1 MMAKIDWKK
10 IVGTVAPTI
19 ATALGGPLAGVAVR
33 TIATQILGKPEATE
47 QEVESAILGADPQT
61 LIQLKQLDLEF
72 KKTMTDAGIQLEKLA
87 VEDRA
92 SARAREINTHDSW
105 TPRVL
110 AAFVMS
116 GFLWCVYAVFSGFVK
131 ELKDPMIATL
141 VGTLIG
147 YTSAKADQ
155 VVSYYFGSSA
165 SSKAKDETIS
175 TIAKME

>member
-1 MMAKIDWKK
+1 MGKFDWKK
-10 IVGTVAPTI
+10 VVGTVAPSL

-33 TIATQILGKPEATE
+33 TIATQLLGDEKANEQQVEEAIAAA
-47 QEVESAILGADPQT
+47 SPQT
-61 LIQLKQLDLEF
+61 LIRLREIDAEF
-72 KKTMTDAGIQLEKLA
+72 KKTMSDAGIQLEKIA
-87 VEDRA
+87 ADDRA
-92 SARAREINTHDSW
+92 NARQREVGAHDSW

-110 AAFVMS
+110 AAVVVG
-116 GFLWCVYAVFSGFVK
+116 GFLWCVYAVLSGYIK

-141 VGTLIG
+141 VGTMIG

-155 VVSYYFGSSA
+155 VISYYFGSSA

>member
-1 MMAKIDWKK
+1 MPKFDWKK
-10 IVGTVAPTI
+10 VVGTVAPTL
-19 ATALGGPLAGVAVR
+19 ATALGGPLAGVAVK
-33 TIATQILGKPEATE
+33 TLATQLLGDEKATE
-47 QEVESAILGADPQT
+47 QQVEEAIAAANPQT
-61 LIQLKQLDLEF
+61 LIRLREIDAEF
-72 KKTMTDAGIQLEKLA
+72 KKTMSDAGIQLEKIA
-87 VEDRA
+87 AEDRA
-92 SARAREINTHDSW
+92 SARAREVSAQDSW

-110 AAFVMS
+110 ATVIIG
-116 GFLWCVYAVFSGFVK
+116 GFLWCVYAVLSGYIK

-141 VGTLIG
+141 VGTMIG